1 MALRDLDIKAEYRT
15 KLADIAKAFLV
26 PTLSESVSYK
36 RAVGFFS
43 SSSLS
48 EVAQGLV
55 RIVNNGGK
63 IQIIASPYLSKE
75 DIEAIEDG

>member
-36 RAVGFFS
+36 SGPVVF
-43 SSSLS
+43 L
-48 EVAQGLV
+48 
-55 RIVNNGGK
+55 IVFVV
-63 IQIIASPYLSKE
+63 
-75 DIEAIEDG
+75 

>member
-43 SSSLS
+43 SSSMS
-48 EVAQGLV
+48 
-55 RIVNNGGK
+55 
-63 IQIIASPYLSKE
+63 
-75 DIEAIEDG
+75 

>member
-36 RAVGFFS
+36 RAVGFS
-43 SSSLS
+43 HRLRC
-48 EVAQGLV
+48 LKL
-55 RIVNNGGK
+55 RK
-63 IQIIASPYLSKE
+63 
-75 DIEAIEDG
+75 D